1 MEEDFTLSTEVK
13 NVLLG
18 LLIIAPYLL
27 ASLAWSFLPE
37 AVLPPVPLLLWV
49 LLLYPFLAILVIW
62 IINLRR
68 GTHHE

>member
-62 IINLRR
+62 IINLRL